1 MLACSLGRHSL
12 YPPAYSAFSFRALME
27 TPPKMV
33 SCDSKKQ
40 RILTRSSSQPWRMVS
55 SHQLLKRKL
64 SESWRLR
71 GIKGGLQSSHL
82 LTHQFNLQHNNPTTV
97 YTDTP
102 GSLEPKALEESPE
115 YPSSW

>member
-1 MLACSLGRHSL
+1 MLAHSLGELSL

-40 RILTRSSSQPWRMVS
+40 HILTRSGSQPWRMVS

-71 GIKGGLQSSHL
+71 GIKGGLQSVASSPYSIIQS
-82 LTHQFNLQHNNPTTV
+82 TQQPNNRLHRHPR
-97 YTDTP
+97 
-102 GSLEPKALEESPE
+102 
-115 YPSSW
+115 